1 MSTIGGSTRQNGVV
15 NISDFYTDC
24 LQGILWLLS
33 IHSAS
38 GNWSQIEEVIY
49 ETVSDVAD
57 PDTSENAAYATRRGA
72 TADPNT
78 RENVSYGVTRRA
90 VVSTLMK

>member
-1 MSTIGGSTRQNGVV
+1 MQNGVV
-15 NISDFYTDC
+15 NISYFYTDC
-24 LQGILWLLS
+24 LQGLLS

-38 GNWSQIEEVIY
+38 VNWSQTEEVIY

-90 VVSTLMK
+90 VSTPSHAYEVVNIS